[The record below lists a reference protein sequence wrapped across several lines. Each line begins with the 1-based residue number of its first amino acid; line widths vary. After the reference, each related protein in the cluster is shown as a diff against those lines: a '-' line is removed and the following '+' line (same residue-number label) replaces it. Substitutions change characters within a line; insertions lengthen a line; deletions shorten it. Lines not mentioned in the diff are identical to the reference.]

1 MSAYELPRALFERP
15 GRRGRAPIFN
25 FLGTSLC
32 AIRNSELTSL
42 LRSQLS
48 FVKITLRICRKRVLG
63 HVRNAPQTLQLD
75 SGRRSRQSK
84 GEKQQG
90 EYRGKEIGLVGNE
103 EMEGRREKRSRK
115 EEQSERKEGKG
126 RGWSRKEK
134 KEGKRFPCTP
144 LL

>member
-1 MSAYELPRALFERP
+1 
-15 GRRGRAPIFN
+15 
-25 FLGTSLC
+25 
-32 AIRNSELTSL
+32 
-42 LRSQLS
+42 
-48 FVKITLRICRKRVLG
+48 VLG

-75 SGRRSRQSK
+75 SGRRSRRSK

-90 EYRGKEIGLVGNE
+90 EYRGEEIGIVGNE

-134 KEGKRFPCTP
+134 KKKGSVSHAPYFYKLGLSTETELCGQVFV
-144 LL
+144 